1 MCTWP
6 HFREAETEAQK
17 VWRETQD
24 CQHPPQA
31 PIQTPS
37 TASGKSPPPHHSR
50 KAPLSPPGESSL
62 ATVTRGAVRWS

>member
-6 HFREAETEAQK
+6 HFTEAETEAQK

-31 PIQTPS
+31 PIQTPT
-37 TASGKSPPPHHSR
+37 TASGKPPHPTIAGR
-50 KAPLSPPGESSL
+50 PPSPPGESSL
-62 ATVTRGAVRWS
+62 AIVTRGAVWWS